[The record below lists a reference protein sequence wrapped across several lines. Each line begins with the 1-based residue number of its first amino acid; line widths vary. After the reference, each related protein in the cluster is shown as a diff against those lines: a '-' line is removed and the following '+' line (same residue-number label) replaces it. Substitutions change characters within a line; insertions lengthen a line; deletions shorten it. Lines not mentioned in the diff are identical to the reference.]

1 MGKTLQNCTPHLGDA
16 AGKTPG
22 RQIGSVQL
30 SVQYVCHEH
39 AVSWATIGCE

>member
-22 RQIGSVQL
+22 RQIGSARP
-30 SVQYVCHEH
+30 SVRYVESEGD
-39 AVSWATIGCE
+39 A